1 MDGTLN
7 NHGLLDV
14 IATLTSRGESGR
26 LQITVA
32 GSRGAFFF
40 KKGKLVDARMG
51 PFSGF
56 PAVNLAVSM
65 GEATLKFD
73 SSIQPPA
80 SSLIAIN
87 ERVLLKERFGIE
99 TIDLEPVEDQTT
111 ETDGAKLPVAIT
123 PQVPLPEATL
133 SPEASAPQEYAYKQP
148 AEGNIKRRAGA
159 RESRRRAAG
168 SRRAGRKKSTGETQ
182 RIADQF
188 RNQAEEEARTK
199 VEKEKSFEMA
209 HRITQEEKP
218 GQITSPAITLEP
230 LTSQPARDPRIKTNA
245 EEEKPSQTSG
255 PAITLESSVIEMRKD
270 AGIKRCP
277 KCDRVYSDFRIY
289 CRYDSTQLVSE
300 SDTSF
305 NAAVKPEAGTR
316 PTLLWIL
323 VMITLLVSGILGYLL
338 NSYISMEPSA
348 PTPIRV
354 ESKQPSNVDEDQPVV
369 EGPLHGK
376 ETTLVKPAYPAR
388 AKSEGVSGK
397 VTVAVLV
404 NKQGLVV
411 SARALNGHPLLKVA
425 AVVAARKAKFSPEK
439 LADQRSKI
447 SGTITYSFKL

>member
-7 NHGLLDV
+7 NPGLLDV

-26 LQITVA
+26 LQITAA

-40 KKGKLVDARMG
+40 KKGRLVDARMG

-56 PAVNLAVSM
+56 PAVNLAVSI

-80 SSLIAIN
+80 SSFIDIN
-87 ERVLLKERFGIE
+87 ERVLLRERFGIE

-111 ETDGAKLPVAIT
+111 EIDGAKLSIH
-123 PQVPLPEATL
+123 
-133 SPEASAPQEYAYKQP
+133 
-148 AEGNIKRRAGA
+148 
-159 RESRRRAAG
+159 
-168 SRRAGRKKSTGETQ
+168 TGETQ

-188 RNQAEEEARTK
+188 HNQTEEESRTK
-199 VEKEKSFEMA
+199 VEKEKSFERA
-209 HRITQEEKP
+209 HYVAQEEKP
-218 GQITSPAITLEP
+218 GQTPAPAITP
-230 LTSQPARDPRIKTNA
+230 
-245 EEEKPSQTSG
+245 
-255 PAITLESSVIEMRKD
+255 ESSAMEIRTH
-270 AGIKRCP
+270 AGTKRCP
-277 KCDRVYSDFRIY
+277 KCSRVYSDYRIY

-300 SDTSF
+300 SDPSF
-305 NAAVKPEAGTR
+305 DAAAKREAATR
-316 PTLLWIL
+316 PALFWTLIT
-323 VMITLLVSGILGYLL
+323 ITLFVSGVLGYLL
-338 NSYISMEPSA
+338 NSYISRESA
-348 PTPIRV
+348 PTPIRA
-354 ESKQPSNVDEDQPVV
+354 ESEQPSNVDQDQPVV
-369 EGPLHGK
+369 EGLLHGK
-376 ETTLVKPAYPAR
+376 ETTLIKPDYPAR
-388 AKSEGVSGK
+388 AKSEGVAGK

>member
-7 NHGLLDV
+7 NPGLLDV

-26 LQITVA
+26 LQITAA

-40 KKGKLVDARMG
+40 KKGRLVDARMG

-56 PAVNLAVSM
+56 PAVNLAVSI
-65 GEATLKFD
+65 GVATLKFD

-80 SSLIAIN
+80 SSFIDIN
-87 ERVLLKERFGIE
+87 ERALLRERFGIE

-111 ETDGAKLPVAIT
+111 ETDGDQLRIH
-123 PQVPLPEATL
+123 
-133 SPEASAPQEYAYKQP
+133 
-148 AEGNIKRRAGA
+148 
-159 RESRRRAAG
+159 
-168 SRRAGRKKSTGETQ
+168 TGETQ

-199 VEKEKSFEMA
+199 VEQEKSFEMA
-209 HRITQEEKP
+209 HRIAQE
-218 GQITSPAITLEP
+218 Q
-230 LTSQPARDPRIKTNA
+230 
-245 EEEKPSQTSG
+245 KPSQTSA
-255 PAITLESSVIEMRKD
+255 PAITRESSAMEMRKD
-270 AGIKRCP
+270 GGTKRCP
-277 KCDRVYSDFRIY
+277 KCNRVYSDYRIY

-300 SDTSF
+300 GDPSF
-305 NAAVKPEAGTR
+305 DAAVKPEAATR
-316 PTLLWIL
+316 PALFWTLIT
-323 VMITLLVSGILGYLL
+323 ITLFVGGVLGYLL
-338 NSYISMEPSA
+338 NSYISREPSA
-348 PTPIRV
+348 PAPIRI
-354 ESKQPSNVDEDQPVV
+354 ESERPWNVDEDQPVV

-376 ETTLVKPAYPAR
+376 ETTLMKPDYPAR
-388 AKSEGVSGK
+388 AKSEGVAGK

-439 LADQRSKI
+439 LAGQRSKI